1 METIKYMRMAL
12 QEAKK
17 ARDIDEVPVGAV
29 IVKEGKVL
37 ARSHNEKET
46 RKDVTKHAEII
57 AIQKASKKLDNWH
70 LDDCILYV
78 TLEPCAMCAGAI
90 MQARI
95 KKVVFGAFDPKGGSL
110 ESCFQLYNIKG
121 FNHYPEVESGV
132 LEEES
137 AGLLKDF
144 FKAKRNV

>member
-1 METIKYMRMAL
+1 MAL

-29 IVKEGKVL
+29 IVKDGKVL

-46 RKDVTKHAEII
+46 KKDVTKHAEII

-70 LDDCILYV
+70 LDDCMLYV

-137 AGLLKDF
+137 AELLRNF

>member
-1 METIKYMRMAL
+1 MKMAL
-12 QEAKK
+12 LEAKK
-17 ARDIDEVPVGAV
+17 ASKIDEVPVGAV
-29 IVKEGKVL
+29 IVKAGKVL
-37 ARSHNEKET
+37 ARAHNEKET
-46 RKDVTKHAEII
+46 KKDATKHAELI

-70 LDDCILYV
+70 LDDCVLYV

-121 FNHYPEVESGV
+121 FNHYPKVESGV

-137 AGLLKDF
+137 VALLKDF

>member
-46 RKDVTKHAEII
+46 KKDVTKHAEII

-70 LDDCILYV
+70 LDGCVLYV

-137 AGLLKDF
+137 AELLRNF